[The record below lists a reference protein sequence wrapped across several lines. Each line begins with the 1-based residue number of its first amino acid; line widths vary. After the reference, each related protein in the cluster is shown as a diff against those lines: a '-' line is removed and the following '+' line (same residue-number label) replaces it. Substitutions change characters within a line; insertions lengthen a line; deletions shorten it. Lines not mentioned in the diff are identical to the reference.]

1 MNQKMFMVYGMP
13 KKEGNTKRWDLGY
26 SKAQNPKQKKAK
38 KKKKNAKP
46 PQRPRPGALVKA
58 QTTESV

>member
-38 KKKKNAKP
+38 KKKKTP
-46 PQRPRPGALVKA
+46 SHHSGRDRVL
-58 QTTESV
+58 